1 MYVTDKAEIVID
13 ASSED
18 IWEYVTDPVHW
29 TASNPEEHYG
39 LEYDTPDN
47 RPREGATFHQAEEVA
62 GMYADLHGRFQYI
75 DHQVAVWAGTAYYPL
90 LRGLVTVR
98 IPEGG
103 TIRLEETEDGTRM
116 SRRLDG
122 LPEQP
127 TGTGAEMGVHDRSRW
142 KGKALRPYEQGTR
155 LLQGPHRISGT

>member
-13 ASSED
+13 AL
-18 IWEYVTDPVHW
+18 
-29 TASNPEEHYG
+29 G
-39 LEYDTPDN
+39 
-47 RPREGATFHQAEEVA
+47 
-62 GMYADLHGRFQYI
+62 
-75 DHQVAVWAGTAYYPL
+75 GTAYYPL

-103 TIRLEETEDGTRM
+103 TIRLEETGRQDSDVT
-116 SRRLDG
+116 RRLDG